1 MVRLRPKTR
10 RTFTRPA
17 FSLVEL
23 IIVVTII
30 GLIASIAVP
39 RLSSAASSSRA
50 HALEATL
57 TNVRKA
63 IDAYYAEHSRYPGY
77 DPATGT
83 PSHARFVDQ
92 LLLYTDERGNTNATL
107 TPPYFFGPYLRA
119 PFPRNPHNKLATV
132 HVKATPTDANPAPG
146 SVGWVAVL
154 SHGYFGIEATEQE
167 LIDLG
172 ITDPDIQ
179 IRIRGLGFTSE

>member
-1 MVRLRPKTR
+1 MPGPRPKKQPVGTR
-10 RTFTRPA
+10 GA

-30 GLIASIAVP
+30 GIIASIAVP
-39 RLSSAASSSRA
+39 RLTNAAAHSRA
-50 HALEATL
+50 HALDATL
-57 TNVRKA
+57 ANVRKA
-63 IDAYYAEHSRYPGY
+63 IDNYYAEHGRYPGY

-83 PSHARFVDQ
+83 PNHARFVDQ
-92 LLLYTDERGNTNATL
+92 MLLYTDERGNTSAT
-107 TPPYFFGPYLRA
+107 PSSPYFFGPYLRA

-154 SHGYFGIEATEQE
+154 SHGYFGIDATEQE

-172 ITDPDIQ
+172 ITDPDVQ
-179 IRIRGLGFTSE
+179 VRIRGLSFSTD